1 MVPRNGDFI
10 PIPLIYQ
17 LFTFIGT
24 HRCLDIIVL
33 RIASKLTFGLGSNRP
48 VAAMH
53 PADIAA
59 QGTAA
64 ERIISPDSP
73 ALIVPVP
80 GAHAVTRVFDF
91 TGIVDNPIM

>member
-1 MVPRNGDFI
+1 MVPWNGNFI

-24 HRCLDIIVL
+24 HCCLYIIVL
-33 RIASKLTFGLGSNRP
+33 RITSKFTFGLGSNRP
-48 VAAMH
+48 FAAMH

-59 QGTAA
+59 QGAVA
-64 ERIISPDSP
+64 ERVIGPDSP
-73 ALIVPVP
+73 AFIVPMP

-91 TGIVDNPIM
+91 TGIVDNAVM

>member
-1 MVPRNGDFI
+1 
-10 PIPLIYQ
+10 
-17 LFTFIGT
+17 
-24 HRCLDIIVL
+24 
-33 RIASKLTFGLGSNRP
+33 
-48 VAAMH
+48 MH

-91 TGIVDNPIM
+91 AGIVYNPIM